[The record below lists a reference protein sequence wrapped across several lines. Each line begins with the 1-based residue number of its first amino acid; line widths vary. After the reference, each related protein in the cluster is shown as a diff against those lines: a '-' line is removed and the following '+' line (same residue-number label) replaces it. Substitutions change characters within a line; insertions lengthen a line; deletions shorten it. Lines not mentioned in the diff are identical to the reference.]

1 MTFQLL
7 QLIFI
12 GFTVF
17 TLLRP
22 CHSRYKQIKNEVEY
36 ESSDETDLKEFIAN
50 FRLQGAPSELERQ
63 RRIYSIGRSRLM
75 RLDAAGNLVTVE
87 EAPIK

>member
-12 GFTVF
+12 SFTIY

-22 CHSRYKQIKNEVEY
+22 CYSRYKQILNEVDY

-63 RRIYSIGRSRLM
+63 QRIYSLGRSRLV
-75 RLDAAGNLVTVE
+75 RLDATGNIVTV
-87 EAPIK
+87 

>member
-12 GFTVF
+12 IYSIY

-22 CHSRYKQIKNEVEY
+22 CYSRYKQIKNEVEY

-63 RRIYSIGRSRLM
+63 QRIYSLGRSRLV
-75 RLDAAGNLVTVE
+75 RLNATGNIVSV
-87 EAPIK
+87 